1 MPGIDYRQERERALA
16 ESLKLH
22 DSRYS
27 QATETGALDR
37 ELIATAKAMFDFLV
51 GPAFLSL
58 KIGPVSKQD
67 TGLPVAN
74 PLGGNPMQLR
84 DDEQFTATVELTSS
98 RGNPVADRPGDETDN
113 VNWTVEGDAE
123 GVLTLDVS
131 EDSRTATV
139 KAAGPVGSAVLRAEV
154 GELFVTQA
162 VDVVAGDAALMSIST
177 STPTKQESELPEP
190 TPGED
195 EDGQPQPTEPPTDE
209 PGFSPQGA

>member
-1 MPGIDYRQERERALA
+1 MAPMPGIDYRQERERALV

-22 DSRYS
+22 AARYS
-27 QATETGALDR
+27 QTVESGKLDR

-98 RGNPVADRPGDETDN
+98 RGNQVLDQPGDQDD
-113 VNWTVEGDAE
+113 VRWTLEGDGAD
-123 GVLTLDVS
+123 GVLSLEVS
-131 EDSRTATV
+131 DDSRTATV
-139 KAAGPVGSAVLRAEV
+139 KASGPVGSAVLRAEV
-154 GELFVTQA
+154 GDLFVTEA
-162 VDVVAGDAALMSIST
+162 VDVVAGEAALITIST
-177 STPTKQESELPEP
+177 STPTKQEDE
-190 TPGED
+190 TGGE
-195 EDGQPQPTEPPTDE
+195 QPPTEE
-209 PGFSPQGA
+209 PGTEPGLSPQGA